1 MSEFLSHI
9 NTPLAIQYFSFTVLN
24 FLLSG
29 FFGGSET
36 AFLSV
41 NRIILYARQSK
52 GDLSAKFLVY
62 LVERSSKFLTSIVIL
77 NNVTLILS
85 TLYVTK
91 MLIEAFHI
99 PLLWTPI
106 LTTIIMTPCTLLFAE
121 VLPKSLGLPFSDTL
135 SYKLVYLWWMIYIVM
150 YPISWIFR
158 MITLLF
164 SYCFGFYRGLE
175 QGIVKSEFQGLL
187 DISLKSG
194 ALNTGER
201 KFINNILEFRDIQ
214 ANEAMTPLAQLVCI
228 EKHQTVQQ
236 ALELMKLRKSSVLPV
251 YNSRIDDPIG
261 RVRAKDLINANAQD
275 PVNMYIQEA
284 FFVPETA
291 YLEKVLVQMQRQ
303 NLPLAFVADEYGGI
317 VGVLRVEDIVSEIVG
332 EVIEEGEIEFQM
344 ESDGTVSAYGLCDL
358 DDLFEALKLDIYN
371 IDSKTLGGFIMEKLG
386 RMPQENDTVF
396 QKPWYFTVLSLQGR
410 SIKDVKIQKK
420 YPITNKKIN
429 KK

>member
-1 MSEFLSHI
+1 MREFLMNI
-9 NTPLAIQYFSFTVLN
+9 DGALALRYFSYTILY

-52 GDLSAKFLVY
+52 GNLSAKLLIY
-62 LVERSSKFLTSIVIL
+62 LVERSSKFLTGIVIL

-85 TLYVTK
+85 TLFVTK

-106 LTTIIMTPCTLLFAE
+106 LTTLIMTPCTLLFAE
-121 VLPKSLGLPFSDTL
+121 VLPKSLGHPFSDTL
-135 SYKLVYLWWMIYIVM
+135 SYKLIYLWYIIYFIM

-164 SYCFGFYRGLE
+164 SYFFGFYGKIE
-175 QGIVKSEFQGLL
+175 HGIVKGEFQGLL

-214 ANEAMTPLAQLVCI
+214 ASEAMTPLAQLVCI

-236 ALELMKLRKSSVLPV
+236 ALELMRLRKVSILPV
-251 YNSRIDDPIG
+251 YNSRIDNPIG
-261 RVRAKDLINANAQD
+261 RVRAKDLINAQAND
-275 PVNMYIQEA
+275 PISMYLQEA

-317 VGVLRVEDIVSEIVG
+317 VGVLRVEDIVAEIVG
-332 EVIEEGEIEFQM
+332 EVIEEGEIEFKV
-344 ESDGTVSAYGLCDL
+344 ENDGTISANGLCDL
-358 DDLFEALKLDIYN
+358 DDLFEVLKLDIYN
-371 IDSKTLGGFIMEKLG
+371 IDSKTLGGFIMEKLS
-386 RMPQENDTVF
+386 RMPQENDIIY

-420 YPITNKKIN
+420 YLNNKAK
-429 KK
+429 